1 MKKKKT
7 EKGKKAKSRSLHI
20 ALSALILIVAFL
32 LGIGTNWLKLSLNSY
47 IDLTE
52 NGLYT
57 PTKAFLEEVEK
68 IEDEV
73 KIIFCADPDT
83 LLENQK
89 TRYVYIM
96 ARALERHMPNIKVET
111 YNVAEDPTKV
121 QEYRTTS
128 ASAINWDQVI
138 VSCEKR
144 YRILSAVSF
153 WSYMESGETPI
164 AFDGEYRLATALL
177 SITAVNRPVAYFT
190 VGHGEKVYDPDNK
203 DAPHNE
209 STYAFYDLLVE
220 CGLSVKFLDLERE
233 EIPADCVLLVLNG
246 PTVDYKTAG
255 AENGSFQLG
264 TVGPIEKIDR
274 YLDTAGSLMVFKDP
288 SISLPVLEEYME
300 EWGIH
305 YVSGETVRDSE
316 NAIVDREGAMG
327 SKLIATY
334 PTEEKYP
341 IGHSFYSD
349 VGSLATA
356 PHTVIAGSGRL
367 TCTWESDQRY
377 VSEGVSEAT
386 SPLLLSSPKA
396 QSYNAQGEVT
406 DTKGDYTLASI
417 SMRKYQ
423 KDAESRFSYVFAAA
437 GTSLSDTEYL
447 ENRAYGNY
455 DVLFSVVRSISRTD
469 AYASD
474 SLGGLNA
481 NTEMYGGKRLTV
493 DALSAEDVTQ
503 YDQTLGK
510 RVLVYHGLTEAAKAV
525 WTVVLLL
532 PPIAIVMF
540 GAFVCLKRRYR

>member
-1 MKKKKT
+1 MEKKKT

-20 ALSALILIVAFL
+20 ALSALILVAAFL
-32 LGIGTNWLKLSLNSY
+32 LGIGVNWLKLSLNSY

-57 PTKAFLEEVEK
+57 PTAAFLKEVEK
-68 IEDEV
+68 IEDDV
-73 KIIFCADPDT
+73 QIIFCADPDT

-96 ARALERHMPNIKVET
+96 ARALERRMSNIKVET

-128 ASAINWDQVI
+128 ASEIAWDQVI
-138 VSCEKR
+138 ISCEKR
-144 YRILSAVSF
+144 YRILSSKSF
-153 WSYMESGETPI
+153 WSYMQSGEEPV

-190 VGHGEKVYDPDNK
+190 VGHGEKVYDPDHIE
-203 DAPHNE
+203 APDNQ
-209 STYAFYDLLVE
+209 STYAFYDLLAE
-220 CGLSVKFLDLERE
+220 CGLSVRSIDLDSE
-233 EIPADCVLLVLNG
+233 EIPSDCVLLILNG

-264 TVGPIEKIDR
+264 ATGPIEKIDR

-288 SISLPVLEEYME
+288 SVSLPVLEEYME

-305 YVSGETVRDSE
+305 YVQGETVRDSE
-316 NAIVDREGAMG
+316 NAILDGEGPVG
-327 SKLIATY
+327 SKLIAAY
-334 PTEEKYP
+334 PSEEEYP

-349 VGSLATA
+349 VGSLVTA
-356 PHTVIAGSGRL
+356 PHTVVTGAGRL
-367 TCTWESDQRY
+367 TCSWKSDQRY
-377 VSEGVSEAT
+377 VSDGVSEAT
-386 SPLLLSSPKA
+386 SPLLLSSSSA
-396 QSYNAQGEVT
+396 QSYNAAGEVT
-406 DTKGDYTLASI
+406 DTKGDYSLASI

-423 KDAESRFSYVFAAA
+423 EDSESRFAYVFAAA
-437 GTSLSDTEYL
+437 GTSLSDSEYL
-447 ENRAYGNY
+447 GNHAYGNR

-493 DALSAEDVTQ
+493 DGFSANDVTE

-510 RVLVYHGLTEAAKAV
+510 RVLVYHGLTDTAKAV
-525 WTVVLLL
+525 WTVLLL
-532 PPIAIVMF
+532 VPSLGVLVL
-540 GAFVCLKRRYR
+540 GAVLCLRRRYR

>member
-1 MKKKKT
+1 MEKKKT

-20 ALSALILIVAFL
+20 ALSALILVAAFL
-32 LGIGTNWLKLSLNSY
+32 LGIGVNWLKLSLNSY

-57 PTKAFLEEVEK
+57 PTKAFLKEVER
-68 IEDEV
+68 IEDDV

-83 LLENQK
+83 LLENQT

-96 ARALERHMPNIKVET
+96 ARALERRMPNIKVET

-128 ASAINWDQVI
+128 ASEINWDQVI

-153 WSYMESGETPI
+153 WSYMESGETPV

-190 VGHGEKVYDPDNK
+190 KGHGEKVYDPDDI

-209 STYAFYDLLVE
+209 STYAFYDLLIE
-220 CGLSVKFLDLERE
+220 CGLSVKPLDLERE
-233 EIPADCVLLVLNG
+233 EIPSDCVLLILNG
-246 PTVDYKTAG
+246 PTADYKTAG
-255 AENGSFQLG
+255 AENGNFQLG

-288 SISLPVLEEYME
+288 SVSLPVLEEYME

-305 YVSGETVRDSE
+305 YVNGETVRDSE
-316 NAIVDREGAMG
+316 NAILDGEGIAG

-334 PTEEKYP
+334 PTEERYP

-349 VGSLATA
+349 VGNLVTA
-356 PHTVIAGSGRL
+356 PHTVVAGSGRL
-367 TCTWESDQRY
+367 TCSWGSDQRY

-396 QSYNAQGEVT
+396 QSYNTLGEVT

-423 KDAESRFSYVFAAA
+423 KDAESRFAYVFAAA
-437 GTSLSDTEYL
+437 DTSLSDSEYL

-455 DVLFSVVRSISRTD
+455 DVLFSIVRSISRTD

-481 NTEMYGGKRLTV
+481 NTDMYGGKRLTV
-493 DALSAEDVTQ
+493 DSLSASDVTE
-503 YDQTLGK
+503 YDNTLGK
-510 RVLVYHGLTEAAKAV
+510 RVLVYHGLTNTAKAV
-525 WTVVLLL
+525 WTVLLL
-532 PPIAIVMF
+532 VPSLGFLVF
-540 GAFVCLKRRYR
+540 GAVYCLRRRYR

>member
-1 MKKKKT
+1 MNEKKT

-20 ALSALILIVAFL
+20 ALSALILVAAFL
-32 LGIGTNWLKLSLNSY
+32 LGIGVNWLKLSLNSY

-57 PTKAFLEEVEK
+57 PTKAFLEEVER

-96 ARALERHMPNIKVET
+96 ARALEERMENIKVET
-111 YNVAEDPTKV
+111 RNVAKDPTLV

-128 ASAINWDQVI
+128 ATVIDWDQVI

-144 YRILSAVSF
+144 YRVLSAKSF
-153 WSYMESGETPI
+153 WSYMQSGEEPV

-177 SITAVNRPVAYFT
+177 SITAVDRPVACFA
-190 VGHGEKVYDPDNK
+190 VGHGEKAYDPTDR
-203 DAPHNE
+203 DAPDNE

-220 CGLSVKFLDLERE
+220 CGLSVKTLELDRE
-233 EIPADCVLLVLNG
+233 EIPADCVLLILNG

-264 TVGPIEKIDR
+264 TTGPIEKIDR
-274 YLDTAGSLMVFKDP
+274 YLDGVGSLMVFKDP
-288 SISLPVLEEYME
+288 SVSLPVLEEYME
-300 EWGIH
+300 EWGIR
-305 YVSGETVRDSE
+305 YVDGETVRDSE
-316 NAIVDREGAMG
+316 NAILDGEGPFG

-341 IGHSFYSD
+341 IGYSFYSD
-349 VGSLATA
+349 VGGLATA

-367 TCTWESDQRY
+367 TRSWKSDQRY
-377 VSEGVSEAT
+377 VSDGVSEAT

-396 QSYNAQGEVT
+396 QSYNPLGEVT
-406 DTKGDYTLASI
+406 DTAGDYSLASI

-437 GTSLSDTEYL
+437 STALSDSEYL
-447 ENRAYGNY
+447 GNHAYGNR

-481 NTEMYGGKRLTV
+481 NTEMYGGKRLSV
-493 DALSAEDVTQ
+493 DTLSSTDVTE
-503 YDQTLGK
+503 YDSVLGK
-510 RVLVYHGLTEAAKAV
+510 RVLVYHGLTDTAKAV

-532 PPIAIVMF
+532 PPAVIVTL
-540 GAFVCLKRRYR
+540 GAVLCLKRRYR